1 MCFGF
6 LSDDWQGL
14 DGMVIQK
21 NPDENVNHLPSAAIC
36 DVVGISNVNEQSCVN
51 KRYFVFAL
59 FAFWLYGYDLCLIIS
74 FKDDNYI

>member
-1 MCFGF
+1 MLVFIVFCF

-36 DVVGISNVNEQSCVN
+36 DVDCVNNVNEQTYVN
-51 KRYFVFAL
+51 RRYFLFWLIFDHWISYLFIFAL
-59 FAFWLYGYDLCLIIS
+59 R
-74 FKDDNYI
+74 